1 MTTPLVLGADAGGTT
16 TRAVVATLD
25 GRIVG
30 RGRANAGNPV
40 AIDPAE
46 AAGALAA
53 AIGSALAGR
62 DPSQVVG
69 AVVGLA
75 GVSRL
80 ADPAIGALYAEH
92 WSRLGLN
99 CPVQPVGDALVA
111 FAAGTPA
118 STGTVLIAGTG
129 AVAAVLHE
137 GDITRIADGLGWL
150 LGDEGSGYWLGL
162 AAVKATA
169 RALYRSTPPRGGS
182 LGDAVCLQ
190 VGTTEPDTF
199 VTRVYQLSRDR
210 VAAIAPTVTRTAR
223 EGDPDARHIL
233 RAAAHRLADTLISLH
248 PAPGP
253 VVLAGGVL
261 GGVPEIREDVQRQLA
276 DRLGQPGIVAGDGA
290 AGAVWLATRLVAPRT
305 DSLVH
310 TRLISPG

>member
-30 RGRANAGNPV
+30 RGRSDAGNPV
-40 AIDPAE
+40 AVDPVE
-46 AAGALAA
+46 AAAALGA
-53 AIGSALAGR
+53 AIGSALTGH
-62 DPSQVVG
+62 DPSRVVG
-69 AVVGLA
+69 GVVGLA

-80 ADPAIGALYAEH
+80 ADPSVGAVYAGH
-92 WSRLGLN
+92 WSRLGLS
-99 CPVQPVGDALVA
+99 CPVRPVGDALVA

-118 STGTVLIAGTG
+118 NTGTVLIAGTG

-137 GDITRIADGLGWL
+137 GNIIRIADGLGWL

-169 RALYRSTPPRGGS
+169 RALYRGTPPRDGS
-182 LGDAVCLQ
+182 LGGAVCAQ

-199 VTRVYQLSRDR
+199 VTRIYQLSRDR
-210 VAAIAPTVTRTAR
+210 VAAIAPAVARTAR
-223 EGDPDARHIL
+223 DGDPDARHIL
-233 RAAAHRLADTLISLH
+233 RTAAHRLADTLVSLH

-261 GGVPEIREDVQRQLA
+261 GGVPEIRENVQRQLA
-276 DRLGQPGIVAGDGA
+276 DRLGQPGVIAGDGA
-290 AGAVWLATRLVAPRT
+290 AGAAWLATRLVEPRAGNGIHAR
-305 DSLVH
+305 LV
-310 TRLISPG
+310 SPG